1 MGKCILIISTKGLGH
16 YILTIVSII
25 APEKMSL
32 VERYDEQNKDL
43 YQILE
48 QNIVAFKTFFVNF
61 RLLGPI
67 KLQTLD

>member
-32 VERYDEQNKDL
+32 VERYDEQN
-43 YQILE
+43 
-48 QNIVAFKTFFVNF
+48 IVAFKTFFVNF